1 MLNAIDTMAKWHK
14 WRNRFGEFSI
24 ADRRAIYISPAW
36 AMHIAGIAE
45 SHTDYSV
52 GFNPTFT
59 RSVWIMAE
67 SHTD

>member
-36 AMHIAGIAE
+36 AMHIAC
-45 SHTDYSV
+45 
-52 GFNPTFT
+52 
-59 RSVWIMAE
+59 MAE
-67 SHTD
+67 NHTE